1 MAGISSAGLGSGLDI
16 NSLVSQLVQAERA
29 PASGR
34 LTTRETRVSSKLSAY
49 GTLKST
55 IAEFQE
61 SLKKLKKIETFQ
73 NRSAKVSDESLLK
86 ATGGTTA
93 TPGSYRVIVESLA
106 QTQKLA
112 SDAYASSSTVVGTG
126 QLQFSANGKSFN
138 VDITAANN
146 TLAGIRDAINGATGN
161 PGIKASIVNATT
173 GSHLVITAAGS
184 GTAEGMTI
192 AVSGATGSLGDLA
205 YDPAALSN
213 DPMTVKVAATDARID
228 LDGFKI
234 TSSTNVFSNAIE
246 GVTLTAA
253 KVDLATPVDITVAND
268 SAASKTA
275 VDQFVSS
282 YNKLQSK
289 LNEMTAY
296 NTTTKSAGQLQGD
309 SLTSRLA
316 SQLRNELNTALSG
329 VDADLDT
336 LTELGITSAAKTG
349 TLSVNS
355 SKLDKL
361 VSERFEDVAALFT
374 GDNGLAARMNKMLDA
389 FSGSEG
395 SIAERTKSLQGE
407 QKSLSAQREALDL
420 RMTQLEARYMKQ
432 FTTLDTMMSG
442 LSNTSAFLSR
452 QLANL

>member
-34 LTTRETRVSSKLSAY
+34 LTTRETRVSSRLSAY

-86 ATGGTTA
+86 ATGGSTA
-93 TPGSYRVIVESLA
+93 SPGSYRVTVEALA
-106 QTQKLA
+106 STQKLA
-112 SDAYASSSTVVGTG
+112 SAGYATSSTVVGTG
-126 QLQFSANGKSFN
+126 QLQFSANGKAFN

-161 PGIKASIVNATT
+161 PGIKAAIVTATT

-184 GTAEGMTI
+184 GSAQGMTI

-205 YDPAALSN
+205 YNPAAGSN
-213 DPMTVKVAATDARID
+213 PMTVKATASDARID

-234 TSSTNVFSNAIE
+234 TSASNVFSNAIE

-253 KVDLATPVDITVAND
+253 KVDLATPVDVTVAND

-282 YNKLQSK
+282 YNKLQGK
-289 LNEMTAY
+289 LNELTAY

-309 SLTSRLA
+309 ALTARLA
-316 SQLRNELNTALSG
+316 SQLRNELNTALGG
-329 VDADLDT
+329 VDEDLDT

-355 SKLDKL
+355 SKLDTL
-361 VSERFEDVAALFT
+361 VSQRFEDVAALFT

-389 FSGSEG
+389 FSGSDG
-395 SIAERTKSLQGE
+395 SIAARTKSLQGE
-407 QKSLSAQREALDL
+407 QKSLTSQREALDL
-420 RMTQLEARYMKQ
+420 RMSQLESRYMKQ
-432 FTTLDTMMSG
+432 FTALDTMMS
-442 LSNTSAFLSR
+442 SMASTSAFLSQ

>member
-112 SDAYASSSTVVGTG
+112 SDAYATSSTVVGTG

-146 TLAGIRDAINGATGN
+146 TLAGIRDAINGASGN

-205 YDPAALSN
+205 YNPSAGSN
-213 DPMTVKVAATDARID
+213 PMTVKVAATDARID

-234 TSSTNVFSNAIE
+234 TSSTNVFSNAID

-268 SAASKTA
+268 SSASKTA

-282 YNKLQSK
+282 YNKLQTK

-296 NTTTKSAGQLQGD
+296 NATTKSAGQLQGD

-355 SKLDKL
+355 SKLDTL

-389 FSGSEG
+389 FSGSDG
-395 SIAERTKSLQGE
+395 SIAARTKSLQGE
-407 QKSLSAQREALDL
+407 QKSLTTQREALDL

-432 FTTLDTMMSG
+432 FTALDTMMSS
-442 LSNTSAFLSR
+442 LASTSAFLSQ
-452 QLANL
+452 QLAYL

>member
-112 SDAYASSSTVVGTG
+112 SDAYAGSSTVVGTG

-192 AVSGATGSLGDLA
+192 AVSGATGSLSDLA
-205 YDPAALSN
+205 YNPAAGSN
-213 DPMTVKVAATDARID
+213 PMTVQVAASDARID

-234 TSSTNVFSNAIE
+234 TSATNVFSNAID

-296 NTTTKSAGQLQGD
+296 NATTKSAGQLQGD

-389 FSGSEG
+389 FSGSDG
-395 SIAERTKSLQGE
+395 SIAARTKSLQGE
-407 QKSLSAQREALDL
+407 QKSLATQREALDL
-420 RMTQLEARYMKQ
+420 RMTQLESRYMKQ
-432 FTTLDTMMSG
+432 FTALDTMMSS
-442 LSNTSAFLSR
+442 LASTSAFLSQ
-452 QLANL
+452 QLATL

>member
-34 LTTRETRVSSKLSAY
+34 LTTRETRVNSKLSAY

-73 NRSAKVSDESLLK
+73 NRSAKVTDESLLK
-86 ATGGTTA
+86 ATGGATA
-93 TPGSYRVIVESLA
+93 TPGNYRVIVESLA
-106 QTQKLA
+106 ATQKLA
-112 SDAYASSSTVVGTG
+112 SPAYASSSDVVGTG

-138 VDITAANN
+138 VDITGANN
-146 TLAGIRDAINGATGN
+146 TLAGIRDAINGASGN

-184 GTAEGMTI
+184 GTAQAMTI
-192 AVSGATGSLGDLA
+192 AVSGGTGTLGNLA
-205 YDPAALSN
+205 YDPGAGSN
-213 DPMTVKVAATDARID
+213 PTTVQVAASDARID

-234 TSSTNVFSNAIE
+234 TSATNVFSNAIE

-253 KVDLATPVDITVAND
+253 KVDLGKPVDITVAND
-268 SAASKTA
+268 STASKTA
-275 VDQFVSS
+275 VDQFVSN
-282 YNKLQSK
+282 YNKLQTK
-289 LNEMTAY
+289 LNELTAY
-296 NTTTKSAGQLQGD
+296 NASSKSAGQLQGD
-309 SLTSRLA
+309 ALTSRLA

-329 VDADLDT
+329 VDDDLNT
-336 LTELGITSAAKTG
+336 LTELGVTSATKTG
-349 TLSVNS
+349 VLSVNATT
-355 SKLDKL
+355 LDKL

-374 GDNGLAARMNKMLDA
+374 GDNGLAARMNKMLDN
-389 FSGSEG
+389 FSSNEG
-395 SIAERTKSLQGE
+395 SIAARTKSLQGE
-407 QKSLSAQREALDL
+407 QKSLASQREALDL
-420 RMTQLEARYMKQ
+420 RMSQLESRYMKQ
-432 FTTLDTMMSG
+432 FTALDTMMSNMA
-442 LSNTSAFLSR
+442 STSAFLSQ

>member
-112 SDAYASSSTVVGTG
+112 SDAYAGSSTVVGTG

-192 AVSGATGSLGDLA
+192 AVSGATGSLSDLA
-205 YDPAALSN
+205 YNPAAGSN
-213 DPMTVKVAATDARID
+213 PMTVQVAASDARID

-234 TSSTNVFSNAIE
+234 TSATNVFSNAID

-289 LNEMTAY
+289 LNEMTSY
-296 NTTTKSAGQLQGD
+296 NATTKSAGQLQGD

-389 FSGSEG
+389 FSGSDG
-395 SIAERTKSLQGE
+395 SIAARTKSLQGE
-407 QKSLSAQREALDL
+407 QKSLATQREALDL
-420 RMTQLEARYMKQ
+420 RMTQLESRYMKQ
-432 FTTLDTMMSG
+432 FTALDTMMSS
-442 LSNTSAFLSR
+442 LASTSAFLSQ
-452 QLANL
+452 QLATL

>member
-1 MAGISSAGLGSGLDI
+1 MAGISSAGMGSGLDI
-16 NSLVSQLVQAERA
+16 NSLVSQLVQAEKA
-29 PASGR
+29 PTSGR
-34 LTTRETRVSSKLSAY
+34 LLTRETRVSSKLSAY

-112 SDAYASSSTVVGTG
+112 SDAYAGSSTVIGTG

-192 AVSGATGSLGDLA
+192 AVSGATGSLSDLA
-205 YDPAALSN
+205 YNPAAGSN
-213 DPMTVKVAATDARID
+213 PMTVKVAASDARID

-234 TSSTNVFSNAIE
+234 TSATNVFSNAID

-268 SAASKTA
+268 STASKTA

-282 YNKLQSK
+282 YNKLQTK
-289 LNEMTAY
+289 LNEMTSY
-296 NTTTKSAGQLQGD
+296 NATTKSAGQLQGD

-355 SKLDKL
+355 SKLDTL

-389 FSGSEG
+389 FSGSDG
-395 SIAERTKSLQGE
+395 SIAARTKSLQGE
-407 QKSLSAQREALDL
+407 QKSLASQRDALNL

-432 FTTLDTMMSG
+432 FTALDTMMSS
-442 LSNTSAFLSR
+442 LASTSAFLSQ
-452 QLANL
+452 QLAYL

>member
-1 MAGISSAGLGSGLDI
+1 
-16 NSLVSQLVQAERA
+16 
-29 PASGR
+29 
-34 LTTRETRVSSKLSAY
+34 
-49 GTLKST
+49 
-55 IAEFQE
+55 
-61 SLKKLKKIETFQ
+61 
-73 NRSAKVSDESLLK
+73 
-86 ATGGTTA
+86 
-93 TPGSYRVIVESLA
+93 
-106 QTQKLA
+106 
-112 SDAYASSSTVVGTG
+112 
-126 QLQFSANGKSFN
+126 
-138 VDITAANN
+138 
-146 TLAGIRDAINGATGN
+146 
-161 PGIKASIVNATT
+161 
-173 GSHLVITAAGS
+173 
-184 GTAEGMTI
+184 
-192 AVSGATGSLGDLA
+192 
-205 YDPAALSN
+205 
-213 DPMTVKVAATDARID
+213 
-228 LDGFKI
+228 
-234 TSSTNVFSNAIE
+234 VFSNAID

-296 NTTTKSAGQLQGD
+296 NATTKSAGQLQGD

-355 SKLDKL
+355 SKLDTL

-389 FSGSEG
+389 FSGSDG
-395 SIAERTKSLQGE
+395 SIAARTKSLQGE
-407 QKSLSAQREALDL
+407 QKSLATQREALDL

-432 FTTLDTMMSG
+432 FTALDTMMSS
-442 LSNTSAFLSR
+442 LASTSAFLSQ
-452 QLANL
+452 QLAYL

>member
-86 ATGGTTA
+86 ATGGATA

-106 QTQKLA
+106 ATQKLA
-112 SDAYASSSTVVGTG
+112 SPAYAGSSTVIGTG

-138 VDITAANN
+138 VDITTVNN
-146 TLAGIRDAINGATGN
+146 SLGGIRDAINSASGN
-161 PGIKASIVNATT
+161 AGIKASIVNATT

-184 GTAEGMTI
+184 GTAQAVTI
-192 AVSGATGSLGDLA
+192 AVSGATGNLSDLA
-205 YDPAALSN
+205 YNPAVGSN
-213 DPMTVKVAATDARID
+213 PMTVQVAASDARID

-234 TSSTNVFSNAIE
+234 TSASNVFSNAIE

-253 KVDLATPVDITVAND
+253 KVDLGKPVDVTVAND
-268 SAASKTA
+268 SAASKSA

-289 LNEMTAY
+289 LNELTAY
-296 NTTTKSAGQLQGD
+296 NTTTRSAGQLQGD
-309 SLTSRLA
+309 ALTARLA

-329 VDADLDT
+329 VDDDLDT

-355 SKLDKL
+355 TTLDKL

-374 GDNGLAARMNKMLDA
+374 GDNGLAARMNKMLDSFA
-389 FSGSEG
+389 GSEG
-395 SIAERTKSLQGE
+395 AIAARTKSLQGE
-407 QKSLSAQREALDL
+407 QKSLTSQRESLDL
-420 RMTQLEARYMKQ
+420 RMSQLESRYMKQ
-432 FTTLDTMMSG
+432 FTALDTMMS
-442 LSNTSAFLSR
+442 SMASTSSFLTQ

>member
-34 LTTRETRVSSKLSAY
+34 LTTRETRVNSKLSAY

-61 SLKKLKKIETFQ
+61 SLKKLKKVETFQ
-73 NRSAKVSDESLLK
+73 NRSAKVSDDSLLK
-86 ATGGTTA
+86 ATGGSTA
-93 TPGSYRVIVESLA
+93 TPGNYRVIVESLA
-106 QTQKLA
+106 ATQKLA
-112 SDAYASSSTVVGTG
+112 SDAYAGSTSVVGTG

-138 VDITAANN
+138 VDITGANN
-146 TLAGIRDAINGATGN
+146 TLAGIRDAINGASGN
-161 PGIKASIVNATT
+161 PGIKASIVTATT

-184 GTAEGMTI
+184 GTAEGMKI
-192 AVSGATGSLGDLA
+192 VVSGATGTLVDLA
-205 YDPAALSN
+205 YDPALPNN
-213 DPMTVKVAATDARID
+213 DPMTVQVAASDARID

-234 TSSTNVFSNAIE
+234 TSASNVFSNAID

-253 KVDLATPVDITVAND
+253 KVDLDTPVDVTVAND
-268 SAASKTA
+268 SAASKSA

-289 LNEMTAY
+289 LNELTAY
-296 NTTTKSAGQLQGD
+296 NSATRSAGQLQGD
-309 SLTSRLA
+309 ALTSRLA

-329 VDADLDT
+329 VSPDLDT

-355 SKLDKL
+355 TTLDTL
-361 VSERFEDVAALFT
+361 VGERFEDVAALFT
-374 GDNGLAARMNKMLDA
+374 GDNGLAARMNKMLDN
-389 FSGSEG
+389 FTSSEG
-395 SIAERTKSLQGE
+395 AIASRTKSLQGE
-407 QKSLSAQREALDL
+407 QKSLTSQREALDL
-420 RMTQLEARYMKQ
+420 RMSQLEARYMKQ
-432 FTTLDTMMSG
+432 FTALDTM
-442 LSNTSAFLSR
+442 LSSLASTSAFLSQ